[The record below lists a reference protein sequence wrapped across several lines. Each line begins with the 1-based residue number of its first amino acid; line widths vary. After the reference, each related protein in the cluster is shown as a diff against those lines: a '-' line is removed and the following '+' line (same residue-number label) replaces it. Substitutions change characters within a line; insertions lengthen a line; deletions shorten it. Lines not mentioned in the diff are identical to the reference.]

1 MSNKIAFDALWDE
14 SPIDVTPEVNFIWSI
29 ANKLRGSYMPD
40 KYGDVIIPMTILRR
54 LECALEP
61 HKEAVLAKFAE
72 NPNYPPKAM
81 YRISG
86 YQFYN
91 TSPYTLKELCNEPD
105 NIKSNFKVYIQGF
118 SAEVQE
124 IFNGLEMFS
133 HIDKMDKDGCL
144 FSVVQ
149 AFADLD
155 LDPKTYDSI
164 KMGYIFEHLVI
175 AQDTCVLIIKLP
187 ADRAYQWGNSRL
199 DYWRIA
205 RSPVL
210 KCSITNKRLAAAG
223 YFSILN
229 YYESLYLCG

>member
-164 KMGYIFEHLVI
+164 KMGYIL
-175 AQDTCVLIIKLP
+175 
-187 ADRAYQWGNSRL
+187 
-199 DYWRIA
+199 
-205 RSPVL
+205 
-210 KCSITNKRLAAAG
+210 SI
-223 YFSILN
+223 
-229 YYESLYLCG
+229 